1 MVQGAKKMGEKNE
14 DKIKILLGD
23 VDKEFQRLNPYVKA
37 KFAIEQIS
45 VWQQKYYEAKNK
57 INKDDLIDATSERT
71 MIGQDAELD
80 A

>member
-1 MVQGAKKMGEKNE
+1 MGDKNE
-14 DKIKILLGD
+14 DKIKVLLSD

-45 VWQQKYYEAKNK
+45 VWQQKYNDAKNK
-57 INKDDLIDATSERT
+57 ISKEDLVDATAGRT
-71 MIGQDAELD
+71 VIGQDAELD

>member
-1 MVQGAKKMGEKNE
+1 MGEKNE

-57 INKDDLIDATSERT
+57 INKDDLVDATSERT
-71 MIGQDAELD
+71 VIGQDAELD

>member
-1 MVQGAKKMGEKNE
+1 MGEKNE
-14 DKIKILLGD
+14 DKIKTLLGD

-45 VWQQKYYEAKNK
+45 VWQQKYSEAKNK
-57 INKDDLIDATSERT
+57 IHKDSVIDATSERT
-71 MIGQDAELD
+71 VIGQDAELE

>member
-1 MVQGAKKMGEKNE
+1 MGDNNE
-14 DKIKILLGD
+14 DKIKVLLSD

-45 VWQQKYYEAKNK
+45 VWQQKYNEAKNK

-71 MIGQDAELD
+71 VIGQDAEFD

>member
-1 MVQGAKKMGEKNE
+1 MGEKNE
-14 DKIKILLGD
+14 DKIKILLSD

-57 INKDDLIDATSERT
+57 IHKDDVIDATSERT
-71 MIGQDAELD
+71 VIGQDAELE

>member
-1 MVQGAKKMGEKNE
+1 MGDKNE

-45 VWQQKYYEAKNK
+45 VWQQKYHEAKNR

-71 MIGQDAELD
+71 VIGQDAELD

>member
-1 MVQGAKKMGEKNE
+1 MGDKNE
-14 DKIKILLGD
+14 DKIKVLLSD

-45 VWQQKYYEAKNK
+45 VWQQKYHEAKNK
-57 INKDDLIDATSERT
+57 IHKESFVDATSERT
-71 MIGQDAELD
+71 VIGQDAELD

>member
-1 MVQGAKKMGEKNE
+1 MGDKNE
-14 DKIKILLGD
+14 DKIKVLLSD

-45 VWQQKYYEAKNK
+45 VWQQKYHEAKNK
-57 INKDDLIDATSERT
+57 IHKERFVDATSGRT
-71 MIGQDAELD
+71 VIGQDAELD

>member
-1 MVQGAKKMGEKNE
+1 MGEKNE
-14 DKIKILLGD
+14 DKIKVLLND

-57 INKDDLIDATSERT
+57 IHKEDFVDATAERT
-71 MIGQDAELD
+71 VIGQDAELD

>member
-1 MVQGAKKMGEKNE
+1 MGDKNE

-57 INKDDLIDATSERT
+57 INKEDLIDATSERT
-71 MIGQDAELD
+71 VIGQDAELD